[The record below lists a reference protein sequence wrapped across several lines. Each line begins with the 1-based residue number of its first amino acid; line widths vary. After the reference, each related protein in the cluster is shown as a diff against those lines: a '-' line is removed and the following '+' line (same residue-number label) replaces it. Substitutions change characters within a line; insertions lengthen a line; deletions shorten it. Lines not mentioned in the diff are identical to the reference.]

1 MKSHQK
7 GKKDVKFT
15 LRITGLAIP
24 KGRKS
29 PLEESAEAMADLAD
43 SLGYLDPLDHGLP
56 VIFDP
61 RV

>member
-7 GKKDVKFT
+7 GKRDVQFT
-15 LRITGLAIP
+15 LSITGLAIP
-24 KGRKS
+24 KERKAQ
-29 PLEESAEAMADLAD
+29 LEESAQAMAGLAD
-43 SLGYLDPLDHGLP
+43 SLGYLDPLDQGLP